1 MEDGRSD
8 AEVIIHLSRAKKM
21 RLREIRSIRLWHE
34 HHTTE
39 SMDETRERR
48 PHGRLPELMYQFH
61 H

>member
-8 AEVIIHLSRAKKM
+8 AEVIIHLSHAKKM
-21 RLREIRSIRLWHE
+21 RLREIRSLRLWHE
-34 HHTTE
+34 HHTTKGT
-39 SMDETRERR
+39 DETRECR